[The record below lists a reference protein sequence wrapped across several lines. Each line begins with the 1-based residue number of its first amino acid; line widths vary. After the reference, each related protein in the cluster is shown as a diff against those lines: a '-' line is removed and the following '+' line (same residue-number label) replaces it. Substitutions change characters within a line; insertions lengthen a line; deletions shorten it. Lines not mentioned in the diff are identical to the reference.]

1 LSGIACSFK
10 TVNYVVV
17 WLEDL
22 FSPLFSFSSFCTK
35 KRFQISHAAGEGKN
49 AYIKKQRKID

>member
-1 LSGIACSFK
+1 MLMF
-10 TVNYVVV
+10 

-49 AYIKKQRKID
+49 AYIKNKGKSIDIQNFGKRC